1 MNTALARDV
10 KSAFIFLLVVS
21 VVLGAMAAIAAVLQ
35 DDSNF
40 VDRVVLPTCLSIAW
54 ASACGIACTNL
65 AIRRGRTLPVA
76 GILLALTAATL
87 QIAGVWIGGLSV
99 DYWNMT
105 WSLTFFGVAC
115 AHCAALSLARLA
127 PWHLWCL
134 VMAYV
139 LVFGVASLGA
149 LRLLTGYG
157 WTPWSDQA
165 FIVMIILDVAVTI
178 LVPCCHWL
186 SRDYVALEA
195 FDAFARHA
203 SVRVASAE
211 PQFTCE
217 E

>member
-1 MNTALARDV
+1 MNIALADRL
-10 KSAFIFLLVVS
+10 KSTFIFSLV
-21 VVLGAMAAIAAVLQ
+21 AFAFHETAAGIASVLQ

-40 VDRVVLPTCLSIAW
+40 VDRLMLPTCLSVAW

-65 AIRRGRTLPVA
+65 ALRGGRALPLP

-87 QIAGVWIGGLSV
+87 QIMGVWIGGLSF

-105 WSLTFFGVAC
+105 WSLTFFGAAC
-115 AHCAALSLARLA
+115 GHCAALSLARLA

-139 LVFGVASLGA
+139 LAFGVASLGA

-195 FDAFARHA
+195 FDVIARHA
-203 SVRVASAE
+203 PDRVTSAE